1 MTEREYGLGQGKVY
15 PASAAR
21 HLLNPARRL
30 VQPASL
36 AARASGVRPG
46 DRVLELGCGPGYF
59 SPSLARR
66 VPGGRLVLFDL
77 QPEMLHHAR
86 RRMRGAAA
94 DAVCGDGTML
104 PFAEGVFDVVF
115 VSAVLGEIPDRDAAL
130 SEARGVLCDGGRLV
144 ILETFGDPDRI
155 PAGEL
160 TRLVTSSGFEA
171 ERRRRV
177 GWSYLAAFTRVV

>member
-1 MTEREYGLGQGKVY
+1 M
-15 PASAAR
+15 
-21 HLLNPARRL
+21 
-30 VQPASL
+30 
-36 AARASGVRPG
+36 
-46 DRVLELGCGPGYF
+46 
-59 SPSLARR
+59 
-66 VPGGRLVLFDL
+66 LFDL